1 KLNAEYIQGKD
12 EESEK
17 ATTYN
22 LSMDYDLAQRVDEKR
37 FFKLDFRVKTK
48 PKRGSSGLSVNAE
61 LSGFFSFPE
70 GTEEDEMQYIIRVNG
85 CSMLYSLLRGQIAMI
100 SGSFP
105 GGKVN
110 LPSMVMQDQIK
121 GIEDK
126 KAKQLGK
133 NKKKRIIKNK

>member
-1 KLNAEYIQGKD
+1 MKSSSLHLEEFFTTKLNAEYIQGKD

-85 CSMLYSLLRGQIAMI
+85 
-100 SGSFP
+100 
-105 GGKVN
+105 
-110 LPSMVMQDQIK
+110 
-121 GIEDK
+121 
-126 KAKQLGK
+126 
-133 NKKKRIIKNK
+133 